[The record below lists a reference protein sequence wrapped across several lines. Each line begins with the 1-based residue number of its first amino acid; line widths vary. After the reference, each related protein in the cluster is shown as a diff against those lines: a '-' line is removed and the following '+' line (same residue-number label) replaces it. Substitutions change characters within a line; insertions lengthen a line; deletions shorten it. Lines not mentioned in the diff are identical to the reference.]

1 MKFSKD
7 FLFGAASASYQ
18 VEGAWNE
25 DGKGVSN
32 WDVFSKIDGK
42 TYQETN
48 GDVAVDHY
56 HRYKEDIALMAEM
69 GLESYRF
76 SISWTRIYP
85 NGDGELN
92 QKGLDFYNNVI
103 NECLKYN
110 IIPFVTLYHWD
121 LPQELE
127 INGGWTNERTLKA
140 FQQYA
145 DTCFKA
151 FGDRVKHWI
160 TFNET
165 VIFSRH
171 GYIFGAHPPG
181 ILNDFKNYYQVL
193 HNVFLTHAKVVLN
206 FKDSGYQGD
215 IGITHVFSPA
225 FPADDKESSKKAAEH
240 ANMFDTFL
248 YYDPILKG
256 TYPEYVLNQLK
267 EKGYAFELS
276 QEDQEILLKAAPLN
290 DFIGIN
296 YYQPMRVIANDS
308 NTSREITRESSTGG
322 AGAVSY
328 DGVYQT
334 VKVPDHSYTKW
345 GWEISPEALLD
356 GMHLLKN
363 EYGNI
368 PIYITENGL
377 GDEDPIVEGE
387 IKDAARID
395 YIEKHLKFVK
405 KGISEGL
412 NIKGYFA
419 WSVIDLLS
427 WLNGYK
433 KQYGFIYVDHKDHLN
448 RKKKDSFYWYQEVIA
463 TRGENL

>member
-1 MKFSKD
+1 MEFPKD
-7 FLFGAASASYQ
+7 FLFGAATAAYQ
-18 VEGAWNE
+18 VEGAWDK

-32 WDVFSKIDGK
+32 WDVFSKIEGK
-42 TYQETN
+42 TYQGTN
-48 GDVAVDHY
+48 GDVAIDHY

-69 GLESYRF
+69 GLDSYRF

-85 NGDGELN
+85 NGDGKIN
-92 QKGLDFYNNVI
+92 QKGLDFYNDLI

-127 INGGWTNERTLKA
+127 KNGGWTAERTLKA
-140 FQQYA
+140 FEQYA

-165 VIFSRH
+165 IVFARH

-181 ILNDFKNYYQVL
+181 RLNDFKNYYQVL

-206 FKDSGYQGD
+206 FKHSGYQGD
-215 IGITHVFSPA
+215 IGITHVFNPA
-225 FPADDKESSKKAAEH
+225 FPADDKLSSKKAADH

-256 TYPEYVLNQLK
+256 TYPEYVLTHLK
-267 EKGYAFELS
+267 QKGYDFDLS
-276 QEDQEILLKAAPLN
+276 QEDQETLLKAAPLN
-290 DFIGIN
+290 DFIGLN
-296 YYQPMRVIANDS
+296 YYQPMRVVANES
-308 NTSREITRESSTGG
+308 NASRELSREASTGG

-328 DGVYQT
+328 DGVYKT
-334 VKVPDHSYTKW
+334 VSLPSLSYTKW

-356 GMHLLKN
+356 GLHLLK
-363 EYGNI
+363 EHYGNI

-377 GDEDPIVEGE
+377 GDEDPVIDGE
-387 IKDAARID
+387 IKDTLRIE
-395 YIEKHLKFVK
+395 YIKDHLAFLK
-405 KGISEGL
+405 KGIQEGIEL
-412 NIKGYFA
+412 KGYFA
-419 WSVIDLLS
+419 WSAIDLLS

-433 KQYGFIYVDHKDHLN
+433 KQYGFIYVDHQNHLN